1 MAELRG
7 KIGSANSAVGD
18 VLQGHIGASFKPLE
32 NVPQKY
38 TGSYEVDPLKTAQ
51 VLPTK
56 DKLMVDDLTVQGIYY
71 YEVTNDT
78 GGSTVTIGR
87 D

>member
-7 KIGSANSAVGD
+7 KIGTSKPAISGKI
-18 VLQGHIGASFKPLE
+18 QGQISASFKPLE
-32 NVPQKY
+32 NVPQTY
-38 TGSYEVDPLKTAQ
+38 TGSYEIDPLKTAQ

>member
-7 KIGSANSAVGD
+7 KIGNTNSAVGD
-18 VLQGHIGASFKPLE
+18 VIQGQISASFKPLE
-32 NVPQKY
+32 NVPQTY
-38 TGSYEVDPLKTAQ
+38 MGSYEIDPLKAAQ

-71 YEVTNDT
+71 YEVTNEQ

>member
-7 KIGSANSAVGD
+7 MIGSPNSAVGD
-18 VLQGHIGASFKPLE
+18 TLQGQIGAVFKPLE
-32 NVPQKY
+32 NVPQNY